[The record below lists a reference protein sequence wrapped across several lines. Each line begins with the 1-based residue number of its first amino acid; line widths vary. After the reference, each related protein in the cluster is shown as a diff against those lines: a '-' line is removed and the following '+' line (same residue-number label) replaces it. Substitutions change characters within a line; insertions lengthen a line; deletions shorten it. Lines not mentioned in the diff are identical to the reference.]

1 MSFLKS
7 SNIIMKCDFSIRI
20 LLSRCVVLSRTCS
33 GGRTGCC
40 WCRWPWFLFLRS
52 CPCLLPSQYLWC
64 SLFLMSLTVALCSC
78 NLCVSTLGR
87 PAVSPRDLGTK
98 SCYTGQLQ
106 AADGNRKDSVLD
118 SSLVLVSWGLQAG
131 PSEQISWSYL
141 CSQAC
146 QHSWETISPGGIWL
160 PRAMAQVQ
168 LGVQMENLFFL
179 FSYMWIRIQDN

>member
-7 SNIIMKCDFSIRI
+7 SNIIMKCDFQSE
-20 LLSRCVVLSRTCS
+20 SYCPGVLCYPGLALVGELAAADASDL
-33 GGRTGCC
+33 G
-40 WCRWPWFLFLRS
+40 F
-52 CPCLLPSQYLWC
+52 C
-64 SLFLMSLTVALCSC
+64 SLGLTLASCHLSISGVSCSWC
-78 NLCVSTLGR
+78 LWQWLYAPVTCVSALLEDQL
-87 PAVSPRDLGTK
+87 SPRGIWVQ

-106 AADGNRKDSVLD
+106 AADRSRKDSVLD

-131 PSEQISWSYL
+131 PSEQISRSYL

-146 QHSWETISPGGIWL
+146 QHSWEMISPGGIWV

-168 LGVQMENLFFL
+168 LWVQMENLFFL